1 MSFDL
6 LWISITFYYSF
17 TDNSYLK
24 VLRTSIELNKNNA
37 LVYYVLIS
45 YVNLKDTYDITVLP
59 NPQNRLTHNYLL
71 IINYYKDSI

>member
-1 MSFDL
+1 M
-6 LWISITFYYSF
+6 I
-17 TDNSYLK
+17 DNNYLK

-45 YVNLKDTYDITVLP
+45 YVNLKDAYDITVLP

-71 IINYYKDSI
+71 IINYYKDYI